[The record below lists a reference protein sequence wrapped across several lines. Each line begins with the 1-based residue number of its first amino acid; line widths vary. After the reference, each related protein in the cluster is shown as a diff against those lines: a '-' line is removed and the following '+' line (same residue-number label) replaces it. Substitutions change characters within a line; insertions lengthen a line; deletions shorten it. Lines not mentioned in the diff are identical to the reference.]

1 MNKDGDTDMD
11 AIINFI
17 KHSFSWLSVPS
28 LDNFRISY
36 LIEILILAFLIYEL
50 FKWIKNTR
58 AWTLFKGIIV
68 VIGFAVVAYLLKLTT
83 ILWIFTKT
91 FNVIVISIFI
101 LFQPELRRALEQLGR
116 KRIVSSIFN
125 PTAPSE
131 RNSKETEKCHEE
143 IIKAVFDMA
152 KVKTGA
158 LIVIERQVLLS
169 EYERTGIPLDAQVSS
184 QLLINIFE
192 HNTPLHDGAVF
203 IRNNRIVAATC
214 YLPLSENEKL
224 SKALG
229 TRHRA
234 GVGISEISDSITII
248 VSEETGFVSV
258 ARDGQLNSHLSVNE
272 LRRELSE
279 KKQPAAKSSK
289 FRRLKGI
296 LKNEKKADQ

>member
-36 LIEILILAFLIYEL
+36 LIEILILAFMIYEL

-184 QLLINIFE
+184 QLLICLLYTSRSNS
-192 HNTPLHDGAVF
+192 
-203 IRNNRIVAATC
+203 AA
-214 YLPLSENEKL
+214 
-224 SKALG
+224 
-229 TRHRA
+229 
-234 GVGISEISDSITII
+234 D
-248 VSEETGFVSV
+248 
-258 ARDGQLNSHLSVNE
+258 
-272 LRRELSE
+272 
-279 KKQPAAKSSK
+279 
-289 FRRLKGI
+289 
-296 LKNEKKADQ
+296 

>member
-1 MNKDGDTDMD
+1 M
-11 AIINFI
+11 
-17 KHSFSWLSVPS
+17 PS
-28 LDNFRISY
+28 LQHLQISY
-36 LIEILILAFLIYEL
+36 FIEIFIIAFLIYQL
-50 FKWIKNTR
+50 FKWIQNTR
-58 AWTLFKGIIV
+58 AWTLFKGIVV
-68 VIGFAVVAYLLKLTT
+68 VIGFGVLAYFLQLTT

-91 FNVIVISIFI
+91 FNVIVISVFI

-116 KRIVSSIFN
+116 KKIVTSIFN
-125 PTAPSE
+125 PSASSD
-131 RNSKETEKCHEE
+131 RLSKETEKCYEE
-143 IIKAVFDMA
+143 IIRAVFDMA

-158 LIVIERQVLLS
+158 LIVVERQVLLN

-258 ARDGQLNSHLSVNE
+258 ARDGKLYSHLSVNE
-272 LRRELSE
+272 LRRELQE
-279 KKQPAAKSSK
+279 KKAPEAKNGK

>member
-1 MNKDGDTDMD
+1 MST
-11 AIINFI
+11 IVNFI
-17 KHSFSWLSVPS
+17 KNVFSWLSVPS
-28 LDNFRISY
+28 LQHLRISY
-36 LIEILILAFLIYEL
+36 FIEIFIIAFLIYQL
-50 FKWIKNTR
+50 FKWIQNTR

-68 VIGFAVVAYLLKLTT
+68 VIAFGVLAWVLQLTT

-91 FNVIVISIFI
+91 FNVIVISVFI

-116 KRIVSSIFN
+116 KKIVTSIFN
-125 PTAPSE
+125 PSASSD
-131 RNSKETEKCHEE
+131 RISRETEKCYEE
-143 IIKAVFDMA
+143 IIRAVFDMA

-158 LIVIERQVLLS
+158 LIVVERQVLLN

-258 ARDGQLNSHLSVNE
+258 ARDGKLYSHLSVNE
-272 LRRELSE
+272 LRRELQE
-279 KKQPAAKSSK
+279 KKAPEAKNGK

>member
-125 PTAPSE
+125 QTAPSE
-131 RNSKETEKCHEE
+131 RNSK
-143 IIKAVFDMA
+143 
-152 KVKTGA
+152 
-158 LIVIERQVLLS
+158 
-169 EYERTGIPLDAQVSS
+169 
-184 QLLINIFE
+184 
-192 HNTPLHDGAVF
+192 
-203 IRNNRIVAATC
+203 
-214 YLPLSENEKL
+214 
-224 SKALG
+224 
-229 TRHRA
+229 
-234 GVGISEISDSITII
+234 
-248 VSEETGFVSV
+248 
-258 ARDGQLNSHLSVNE
+258 
-272 LRRELSE
+272 
-279 KKQPAAKSSK
+279 
-289 FRRLKGI
+289 
-296 LKNEKKADQ
+296 